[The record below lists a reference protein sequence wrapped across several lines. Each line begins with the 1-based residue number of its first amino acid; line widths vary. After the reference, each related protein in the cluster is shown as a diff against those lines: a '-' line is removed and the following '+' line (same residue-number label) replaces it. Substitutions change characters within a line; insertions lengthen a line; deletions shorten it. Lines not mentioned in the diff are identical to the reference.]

1 MNLFFCAKLIESI
14 ANTIFVW
21 YSSNIIIVFD
31 KEEWVLAHS
40 YIMQLKRLEMNE
52 ALEALMAPVAQE
64 QGLELYD
71 IEYVKEGA
79 GRILRIYIDKEEGID
94 LDDCERMSR
103 AAEVV
108 LDEADPIP
116 GEYRLQVSSP
126 GVERKLSKPRH
137 YSRFVGH
144 KVVVK
149 LFAPHDPV
157 SGRKKFTGILAKFE
171 DNRLSIKTEDE
182 EYSFDLKQVSACRLM
197 VFD

>member
-1 MNLFFCAKLIESI
+1 MNE
-14 ANTIFVW
+14 
-21 YSSNIIIVFD
+21 
-31 KEEWVLAHS
+31 
-40 YIMQLKRLEMNE
+40 RLET
-52 ALEALMAPVAQE
+52 LMAPVAQA

-79 GRILRIYIDKEEGID
+79 DRILRLYIDSEEGIS

-108 LDEADPIP
+108 LDEQDPIP

-126 GVERKLSKPRH
+126 GVERKLSRPEH
-137 YSRFVGH
+137 YIRYVGQ
-144 KVVVK
+144 KIVIK

-157 SGRKKFTGILAKFE
+157 SGRKKYTGILTKFE
-171 DNRLSIKTEDE
+171 NNQLSIKAEDE
-182 EYSFDLKQVSACRLM
+182 VCTFDLQQISACRLM